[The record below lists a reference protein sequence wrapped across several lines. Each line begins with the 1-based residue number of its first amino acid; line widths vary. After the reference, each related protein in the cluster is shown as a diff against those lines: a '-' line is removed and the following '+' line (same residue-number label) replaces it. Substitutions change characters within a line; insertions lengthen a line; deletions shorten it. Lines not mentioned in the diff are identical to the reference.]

1 VLQTLKDDF
10 KAVFERDPAV
20 RSIAEIIFCYPGFHA
35 MLFHRLAHALWQR
48 KFYFFGRLTSHFGRL
63 LTGIEIHPGARI
75 GRGFF
80 IDHGMGVVIG
90 ETAEIG
96 NNCTLYH
103 GVTLGGTSWAKE
115 KRHPTL
121 GDNVV
126 IGSGAKVLGPFT
138 VGDNSKIGS
147 NSVVVKE
154 VPADSTVVGVPGR
167 IVMSGGQ
174 KGDLE
179 HGQLPDPEAK
189 AISCLFD
196 QIQVLERKIRE
207 LTEEQERLRAL
218 QAPPQKKVS

>member
-1 VLQTLKDDF
+1 LWKRQLYL
-10 KAVFERDPAV
+10 PA
-20 RSIAEIIFCYPGFHA
+20 
-35 MLFHRLAHALWQR
+35 RLVSHLGR
-48 KFYFFGRLTSHFGRL
+48 FF
-63 LTGIEIHPGARI
+63 TGIEIHPGARI

-96 NNCTLYH
+96 DNCTLYH

-121 GDNVV
+121 GNNVIV
-126 IGSGAKVLGPFT
+126 GSGAKILGPFK

-154 VPADSTVVGVPGR
+154 VPPDSTVVGVPGR
-167 IVMSGGQ
+167 IVFSGSGQ
-174 KGDLE
+174 EEKPVEEKKVDLE

-189 AISCLFD
+189 AITCLFD
-196 QIQVLERKIRE
+196 QVRALERKIKD
-207 LTEEQERLRAL
+207 LTEEQESLRARL
-218 QAPPQKKVS
+218 ALSEEEKTRDAAFNQSPIRSSGNGES